1 VKLDVKVRRAMLTI
15 GDFQTEINHAARARD
30 KNMVML
36 TFAHGD
42 LSVRNVRISSSVNS
56 VEKPAPVDNN

>member
-1 VKLDVKVRRAMLTI
+1 MLTI